1 MVADVCGDALGHC
14 SNRTYIGAALN
25 HLVPSAGLPTVLA

>member
-1 MVADVCGDALGHC
+1 MVADACGDGLGHY

-25 HLVPSAGLPTVLA
+25 HLVPSPGLPTVLA